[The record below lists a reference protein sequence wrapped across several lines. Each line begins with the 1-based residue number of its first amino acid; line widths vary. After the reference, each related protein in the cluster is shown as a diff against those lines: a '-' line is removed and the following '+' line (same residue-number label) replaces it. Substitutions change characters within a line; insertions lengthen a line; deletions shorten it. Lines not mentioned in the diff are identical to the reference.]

1 MQIIK
6 KNSIF
11 FVSILF
17 TIIIGIFICKIKG
30 YGSDIDTYSLIKTFL
45 NIIENGTYNPSRY
58 YGHPIP
64 EVLLGYLSYNFG
76 AFITSFF
83 CYLMFIFSLYFFY
96 VSFSNDK
103 KLDNLYIFIL
113 LCISNP
119 ILLFDNTNISD
130 FQLSMFFFSAGI
142 YASKK
147 DVKIIVPLLFGLT
160 IASRLSFTLFVILFL
175 SYEYY
180 FSNQKNKKQIL
191 FNLFY
196 SLIIGSIFYLTVF
209 YQSHLSLAF
218 IKNTG
223 GPPLNLLELIPR
235 FFYKIYYLIG
245 KFGFIFIIFIF
256 FSKVNKIY
264 KIFVLSN
271 FLYLFIITNLLIF
284 FFIPTKTAIISIFLI
299 FLYIIIIS
307 NFNKKMIFFLI
318 ILNFISWFFSYEI
331 ININYKYKEICKPIQ
346 AISAKIDFKL
356 TNGEFKKMIKK
367 NEDIVFCHS
376 KQFSSEIAEK
386 YLNGKKIK

>member
-76 AFITSFF
+76 AFVTSYF

-96 VSFSNDK
+96 VSFANDK

-147 DVKIIVPLLFGLT
+147 NKKFLIPLLFGLT
-160 IASRLSFTLFVILFL
+160 IASRLSFALFVILFL
-175 SYEYY
+175 FHEYY
-180 FSNQKNKKQIL
+180 FSGQKDKKQIL
-191 FNLFY
+191 INLFY
-196 SLIIGSIFYLTVF
+196 SLMIGSIFYITVF

-223 GPPLNLLELIPR
+223 GPPLNFLELAPR
-235 FFYKIYYLIG
+235 FFYKIYYLMG

-256 FSKVNKIY
+256 VSKISKIY

-271 FLYLFIITNLLIF
+271 FLYLFIMINLLVF

-299 FLYIIIIS
+299 FLYIIIIN

-318 ILNFISWFFSYEI
+318 TINFISWFFSYEI
-331 ININYKYKEICKPIQ
+331 ININYKYQKICEPIQ
-346 AISAKIDFKL
+346 AISAKIDFRL
-356 TNGEFKKMIKK
+356 TNGEFMKMLKK
-367 NEDIVFCHS
+367 NENIVFCHS
-376 KQFSSEIAEK
+376 KQFSSEVEDK
-386 YLNGKKIK
+386 YLDGKKIK